1 MKFRSTFSTVGVQ
14 WLERFVP
21 VFEKLG
27 NELTMLLTRNTIHLV
42 QDAVSTGGLELHA
55 DLLKNEVFEEYK
67 ISSNNEDK
75 IAFSLEPAV
84 LHRVLKGLIGSE
96 ATSVDVKLIK
106 RVISPGNAAPF
117 LNFTSKGLVDITQD
131 VPLAGP
137 LTKREVCVLGTRWGF
152 PKSRH
157 LRLRTLPDCLS
168 TPR

>member
-1 MKFRSTFSTVGVQ
+1 M
-14 WLERFVP
+14 
-21 VFEKLG
+21 
-27 NELTMLLTRNTIHLV
+27 
-42 QDAVSTGGLELHA
+42 
-55 DLLKNEVFEEYK
+55 
-67 ISSNNEDK
+67 
-75 IAFSLEPAV
+75 
-84 LHRVLKGLIGSE
+84 LHRVRKDLIGSE